1 MSVVLRSPITSLHG
15 VGPAT
20 AKRLAALGLHHIY
33 ELLFHYPKRHEDYSS
48 ISVIAD
54 CPLGEP
60 VTIHVEIQSLRKRPS
75 WKRRRFSLTEATVKD
90 ESGTLKITWFNQ
102 PYIAEQFK
110 KGDQLF
116 LSGKILENDYGL
128 HMNNPS
134 YERYKSDT
142 IHTARIVPIYP
153 TTYGLTQKQLRY
165 FIKQA
170 LELLLSGSDHLPD
183 WLPET
188 IQEEYN
194 IISLDQAL
202 QKIHF
207 PETFTDIEEA
217 KSRLGFEELL
227 IVQLFV
233 QYTKAQLAKEHAKP
247 MHIYEQELHD
257 LVASLPFTLTE
268 AQRQAAWQI
277 ITDIST
283 DTPMNRLLEG
293 DVGSGK
299 TVVATLA
306 MYNTVLNDYQCLL
319 MAPTEILAIQH
330 FVTISELLKNT
341 SVTVGVLTANRKDD
355 PNANIVI
362 GTHAL
367 IQKSTNFS
375 KVGLVIVDEQHR
387 FGVKDRQLLKQQS
400 AKQTAVPHLLSMTA
414 TPIPRSL
421 ALTIYGDLQLSIL
434 HDMPLGR
441 KPIESHLVDSST
453 DRKVMYDLIQSR
465 VQAGEQ
471 VYIIAPR
478 IEDVMESD
486 DETNPIISV
495 TELFKQTSKR
505 FPDLRIEQLH
515 GKLPVKEKQ
524 AAMDAFASGAVDIL
538 IATTVVEV
546 GVNVPNA
553 TVIIIEEADR
563 FGLAQLHQLRGR
575 VGRSDKQSYCFVCTS
590 SESQR
595 TRERLEYFVSTNDGF
610 QLAEYDLELRG
621 PGDVYGRQQSGF
633 LNYFRI
639 AKLSDHALIAKTQ
652 SAASSLYKDIANYP
666 AVETRLQQFIQ
677 RVHLE

>member
-1 MSVVLRSPITSLHG
+1 MASTLRSPITTLHG
-15 VGPAT
+15 VGPAS

-33 ELLFHYPKRHEDYSS
+33 ELLFHYPKRHEDYSQ
-48 ISVIAD
+48 ITQIAD
-54 CPLGEP
+54 CPLAEP
-60 VTIHVEIQSLRKRPS
+60 VTIQAEIHTIKKRPS
-75 WKRRRFSLTEATVKD
+75 WKRRRFSLTEATVGD
-90 ESGTLKITWFNQ
+90 GSGTLKITWFNQ
-102 PYIAEQFK
+102 PYIAEQCK

-116 LSGKILENDYGL
+116 LSGKILENEYGL
-128 HMNNPS
+128 HMNNPL
-134 YERYKSDT
+134 YERYKTDT

-170 LELLLSGSDHLPD
+170 LELLLEGSEHLPD
-183 WLPET
+183 WLPES

-194 IISLDQAL
+194 IISLEHAL

-207 PETFTDIEEA
+207 PENFTDIEDA
-217 KSRLGFEELL
+217 KQRLGFEELL

-233 QYTKAQLAKEHAKP
+233 QYTKATLAKEQAQP
-247 MHIYEQELHD
+247 MRVYEQALRD
-257 LVASLPFTLTE
+257 FVDALPFTLTE

-277 ITDIST
+277 IIDST
-283 DTPMNRLLEG
+283 AHTPMNRLLEG

-299 TVVATLA
+299 TVVAALA
-306 MYNTVLNDYQCLL
+306 MYNTALNGYQSLL

-330 FVTISELLKNT
+330 FATISELLKNT
-341 SVTVGVLTANRKDD
+341 SITISVITANRKDD
-355 PNANIVI
+355 ANAQIII

-367 IQKSTNFS
+367 IQKNAHFS
-375 KVGLVIVDEQHR
+375 NIGLVVVDEQHR
-387 FGVKDRQLLKQQS
+387 FGVHDRQLLKQRS
-400 AKQTAVPHLLSMTA
+400 ADQTTVPHLLSMTA

-421 ALTIYGDLQLSIL
+421 ALTIYGDLQLSIIQDL
-434 HDMPLGR
+434 PHGR
-441 KPIESHLVDSST
+441 KPIRSELVDSTT
-453 DRKVMYDLIQSR
+453 DRKHMYDLIEQR
-465 VQAGEQ
+465 VTAGEQ

-478 IEDVMESD
+478 IEDVMDSD
-486 DETNPIISV
+486 EEADPIISV
-495 TELFKQTSKR
+495 TELYTQIQKQ
-505 FPDLRIEQLH
+505 FPTLRVEQLH
-515 GKLPVKEKQ
+515 GKLAVKTKQ
-524 AAMDAFASGAVDIL
+524 HNMDAFAQGKIDIL

-575 VGRSDKQSYCFVCTS
+575 VGRSDKQSYCFVCTR
-590 SESQR
+590 SESER
-595 TRERLEYFVSTNDGF
+595 TRDRLEYFVSTHDGF

-621 PGDVYGRQQSGF
+621 PGDVYGKQQSGF

-652 SAASSLYKDIANYP
+652 TAAITLYKDIKNYP
-666 AVETRLQQFIQ
+666 AVKTRLDQFIQ